1 MTAENFSW
9 HNFLI
14 FLAAAVL
21 KLHQDKA
28 LSIISD
34 GIVYTY
40 LRTILMKCLKWKTK
54 LEFVR
59 QAVRCWR
66 KSCNINSLF
75 VVENACRPIK
85 TRAGWRT
92 AERTQWDEWLVCYN
106 IAARGG
112 NAVFGVVMDG
122 DCRKNELKTCLPREC
137 ARVRPGQVLRP
148 GGQFRRKH
156 HLSSGWIPPIVD
168 LFKIKINS

>member
-1 MTAENFSW
+1 
-9 HNFLI
+9 
-14 FLAAAVL
+14 
-21 KLHQDKA
+21 
-28 LSIISD
+28 
-34 GIVYTY
+34 
-40 LRTILMKCLKWKTK
+40 MKCLKWKTK

-168 LFKIKINS
+168 LFKIKIIKFVRPKTINTGIDGIDGLWFNELQYIQYCEIFQSDRKHRDKTY